1 VIEFTMAELLAALH
15 TFVQEARRGCE
26 LSNKL

>member
-1 VIEFTMAELLAALH
+1 MPELLAAPDA
-15 TFVQEARRGCE
+15 FVQESRRGCE